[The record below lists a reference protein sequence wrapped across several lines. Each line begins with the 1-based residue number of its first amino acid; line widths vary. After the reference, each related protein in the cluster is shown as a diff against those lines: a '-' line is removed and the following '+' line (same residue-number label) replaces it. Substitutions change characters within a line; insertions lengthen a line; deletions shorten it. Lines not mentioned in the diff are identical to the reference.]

1 MSVGN
6 NNFFNFG
13 VVQRLHKIIIIS
25 TNFQY
30 YIMAGGAGRRAA
42 GQIAREAARGI
53 GLALIIGVTF
63 KVLSVYSYT
72 QALILT
78 SLLHQTFVSDR
89 QKKTINEYYKLHPTD
104 LPSAKGDLH

>member
-63 KVLSVYSYT
+63 K
-72 QALILT
+72 
-78 SLLHQTFVSDR
+78 TFVSDR

>member
-13 VVQRLHKIIIIS
+13 VVQRPHKNHYYFKQ
-25 TNFQY
+25 TFQY
-30 YIMAGGAGRRAA
+30 YTMAGGAGRRAA

-63 KVLSVYSYT
+63 K
-72 QALILT
+72 
-78 SLLHQTFVSDR
+78 TFVSDR